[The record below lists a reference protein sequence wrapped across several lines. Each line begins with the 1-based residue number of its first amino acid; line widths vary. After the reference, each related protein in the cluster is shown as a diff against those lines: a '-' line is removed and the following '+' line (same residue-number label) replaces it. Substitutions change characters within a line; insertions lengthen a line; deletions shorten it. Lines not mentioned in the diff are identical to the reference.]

1 MTKKNLNFEDSL
13 AKLEGIVDALEDN
26 DVSLEESVKK
36 FEEGIKLVKDC
47 QKQLKE
53 AELKVNKLM
62 GDDEILDQEN

>member
-36 FEEGIKLVKDC
+36 FEEGSKLVKDC

-62 GDDEILDQEN
+62 GDGEILDQEN

>member
-13 AKLEGIVDALEDN
+13 AKLESIVDALEDN
-26 DVSLEESVKK
+26 DVSLEENVKK
-36 FEEGIKLVKDC
+36 FEEGINLVKDC

-62 GDDEILDQEN
+62 GDGEILDQEN

>member
-13 AKLEGIVDALEDN
+13 SKLEGIVDALEDN

-62 GDDEILDQEN
+62 GDGEILDQEN

>member
-26 DVSLEESVKK
+26 DVSLEESLKK

-62 GDDEILDQEN
+62 GDGEILDQEN

>member
-47 QKQLKE
+47 QSQLKE

-62 GDDEILDQEN
+62 GDGEILDHEN

>member
-62 GDDEILDQEN
+62 GDGEVLDQEN

>member
-13 AKLEGIVDALEDN
+13 AKLESIVDALEDD

-47 QKQLKE
+47 QKQLQE

-62 GDDEILDQEN
+62 SDGEILDQEN

>member
-26 DVSLEESVKK
+26 DVSLEDSVKK

-47 QKQLKE
+47 QNQLKE
-53 AELKVNKLM
+53 AELKVTKLM
-62 GDDEILDQEN
+62 GDGGILDQEN

>member
-26 DVSLEESVKK
+26 DVSLEQSVKK

-62 GDDEILDQEN
+62 GDGEILDQEN

>member
-1 MTKKNLNFEDSL
+1 M

-53 AELKVNKLM
+53 AELKVNKLI
-62 GDDEILDQEN
+62 GDGEILDQEN

>member
-1 MTKKNLNFEDSL
+1 MLFRS
-13 AKLEGIVDALEDN
+13 GIVDALEDN

-62 GDDEILDQEN
+62 GDGEILDQEN

>member
-13 AKLEGIVDALEDN
+13 AKLEGIVDALEDS
-26 DVSLEESVKK
+26 DVSLEESIKK

-47 QKQLKE
+47 QRQLQE

-62 GDDEILDQEN
+62 GDGEILDQEN

>member
-47 QKQLKE
+47 QKQLQE

-62 GDDEILDQEN
+62 GDGEILDQDN

>member
-1 MTKKNLNFEDSL
+1 MTKKSLNFEDSL

-53 AELKVNKLM
+53 AELKVNKLLDN
-62 GDDEILDQEN
+62 GEILDQEN

>member
-13 AKLEGIVDALEDN
+13 AKLESIVYALEDN

-36 FEEGIKLVKDC
+36 FEEGINLVKDC

-62 GDDEILDQEN
+62 GDGEILDQEN

>member
-47 QKQLKE
+47 QSQLKE

-62 GDDEILDQEN
+62 GDGEILDQEN

>member
-26 DVSLEESVKK
+26 NVSLEESVKK

-47 QKQLKE
+47 QRQLQE

-62 GDDEILDQEN
+62 GDGEILDQEN

>member
-1 MTKKNLNFEDSL
+1 MTKKNLNCEDSL

-62 GDDEILDQEN
+62 GDGEILDQEN

>member
-13 AKLEGIVDALEDN
+13 AKLESIVDALEDN

-47 QKQLKE
+47 QSQLKE

-62 GDDEILDQEN
+62 GDGEILDKEN

>member
-47 QKQLKE
+47 QRQLKE

-62 GDDEILDQEN
+62 GDGEILDQEN

>member
-13 AKLEGIVDALEDN
+13 AKLEGIVDALEDS

-47 QKQLKE
+47 QKQLQE

-62 GDDEILDQEN
+62 GDGEILDQEN

>member
-26 DVSLEESVKK
+26 DVSLEVSVKK

-62 GDDEILDQEN
+62 GDGEILDQEN

>member
-13 AKLEGIVDALEDN
+13 AKLEGIVDALEDS

-36 FEEGIKLVKDC
+36 FEEGITLVKDC
-47 QKQLKE
+47 QKQLQE

-62 GDDEILDQEN
+62 GDGEILDQEN

>member
-1 MTKKNLNFEDSL
+1 MSKKNLNFEDSL
-13 AKLEGIVDALEDN
+13 AKLEGIVDALEDS

-47 QKQLKE
+47 QKQLQE

-62 GDDEILDQEN
+62 GDGEILDQEN

>member
-13 AKLEGIVDALEDN
+13 AKLEGIVDALEDS

-47 QKQLKE
+47 QRQLQE

-62 GDDEILDQEN
+62 GDGEILDQEN

>member
-53 AELKVNKLM
+53 AELKVNTLM
-62 GDDEILDQEN
+62 GDGEILDQEN

>member
-13 AKLEGIVDALEDN
+13 AKLEGIVDALEDD

-47 QKQLKE
+47 QKQLQE

-62 GDDEILDQEN
+62 SDGEILDQEN

>member
-13 AKLEGIVDALEDN
+13 AKLEGIVDALENN

-36 FEEGIKLVKDC
+36 FEEGINLVKDC
-47 QKQLKE
+47 QSQLKE

-62 GDDEILDQEN
+62 GDGEILDQEN

>member
-1 MTKKNLNFEDSL
+1 MTKKNLNFQDSL
-13 AKLEGIVDALEDN
+13 AKLEGIVDALDDN

-62 GDDEILDQEN
+62 GDGEILDQEN

>member
-13 AKLEGIVDALEDN
+13 VKLEGIVDALEDN

>member
-13 AKLEGIVDALEDN
+13 VKLEGIVDALEDN

-36 FEEGIKLVKDC
+36 FEEGIMLVKDC

-62 GDDEILDQEN
+62 GDGEILDQEN

>member
-13 AKLEGIVDALEDN
+13 AKLESIVDALEDN

-47 QKQLKE
+47 QRQLQE

-62 GDDEILDQEN
+62 GDGEILDQEN

>member
-62 GDDEILDQEN
+62 GDGEILAQEN

>member
-1 MTKKNLNFEDSL
+1 MAKKNLNFEDSL
-13 AKLEGIVDALEDN
+13 AKLEGIVDALEDD

-62 GDDEILDQEN
+62 SDGEILDQEN

>member
-26 DVSLEESVKK
+26 DVSLEESAKK

-62 GDDEILDQEN
+62 GDGEILDQEN

>member
-47 QKQLKE
+47 QSQLKE

-62 GDDEILDQEN
+62 GDGEILDKEN